1 MRRPPGDHGDH
12 DDADEEER
20 GWVFDAGEGAD
31 VDLDL
36 DLEGDYDYDYDYD
49 YYLAPYDSTACQI
62 CAQSDHED
70 VLMLCDGCD
79 RGYVTLLR
87 G

>member
-31 VDLDL
+31 VDL